1 MLEQIFWFL
10 IFLVITLTPIVLIV
24 ADIVFVIKRKKHP
37 LFELFAF
44 LVGTVYMI
52 FAFWI
57 WDLPSYEYSLNV
69 FGFANAHEP
78 VNVTYMGAIL
88 LFAVWGFLSYFILK
102 FCKKKCSPI
111 MEVFL
116 LAGVYVG
123 VALSIVWLIQF
134 LGGAH
139 PPVRDLVFYGELGE
153 PHSEIVEFHLNG
165 TDYFVILCECIV
177 PIIYIVHCIR
187 LMVSIVKEKA
197 KKQEQIV
204 YDNKVLNMVNGFVY
218 RGANLFWLAVVALLP
233 VLGFLT
239 MILVL
244 FGQQPDSI
252 ILAFT
257 KTSDWVLS
265 GELSPPPVAYDTHY
279 LCTVSLRGHE
289 KLVKP
294 TRYGIRRGEK
304 IVVNR
309 QLCVA
314 NAFEQLIQERT
325 PGFHRRLRN
334 FYDTY
339 GYPISRHINTA
350 WSADVVYL
358 LMKPLEWIFVFV
370 LYLFDEKPENRI
382 NSQYLP
388 KIYT

>member
-24 ADIVFVIKRKKHP
+24 ADIVFLIKRKKHP

-69 FGFANAHEP
+69 FGIENAHEP
-78 VNVTYMGAIL
+78 VNSTYAGAIF
-88 LFAVWGFLSYFILK
+88 LFAVWGFVSYFILK
-102 FCKKKCSPI
+102 FCKKKSSPI
-111 MEVFL
+111 AEVFL

-123 VALSIVWLIQF
+123 VALSLVWMVQL

-139 PPVRDLVFYGELGE
+139 PPAGKIFYPETGETGN
-153 PHSEIVEFHLNG
+153 EIVEFHLNG
-165 TDYFVILCECIV
+165 TDYFFILCECIV

-218 RGANLFWLAVVALLP
+218 KGANLFWFAVVALLP
-233 VLGFLT
+233 ILGFLT

-265 GELSPPPVAYDTHY
+265 GELSPPPISYDTHY

-325 PGFHRRLRN
+325 PGFHRKLRH